1 MKTAKSPKSTSDAV
15 AILAHMT
22 GNEPSMKALIEAE
35 RANLQVATEIY
46 TLRTAAKLSQAQLA
60 EKIGTTQS
68 VISRLEDADYNGHSL
83 AMLQRIASA
92 LNKRDEIRFVSDK
105 EPKTKRLLA
114 A

>member
-1 MKTAKSPKSTSDAV
+1 MKTTKSTKTTSDAV
-15 AILAHMT
+15 AILARIT
-22 GNEPSMKALIEAE
+22 GNEPSIKALIEAE
-35 RANLQVATEIY
+35 RGNLQVATEIF

-92 LNKRDEIRFVSDK
+92 FNKRVEIRFVSEK
-105 EPKTKRLLA
+105 APKAKKPVA